1 MHIAIFVKIL
11 FENAIYNNLAH
22 DPGQRQTLQFQK
34 LFIIFLKTVLEL
46 RFRLHN
52 FFQFLWKMPFE
63 TEFMKCVELRQF
75 ISPFRS

>member
-1 MHIAIFVKIL
+1 MQVH
-11 FENAIYNNLAH
+11 NNLAH
-22 DPGQRQTLQFQK
+22 DPSQRQTLQFQK
-34 LFIIFLKTVLEL
+34 LFII

-75 ISPFRS
+75 KVHIF